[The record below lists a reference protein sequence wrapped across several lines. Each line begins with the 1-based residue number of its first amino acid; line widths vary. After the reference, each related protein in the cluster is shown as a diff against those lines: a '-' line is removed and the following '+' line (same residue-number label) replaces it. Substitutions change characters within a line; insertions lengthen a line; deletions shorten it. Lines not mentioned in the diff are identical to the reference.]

1 MKFSGVIR
9 LKKFNGHK
17 KDGWRLLMMSGSLV
31 KWARTGTEPVLIILL
46 EEQIKN
52 VLWTALF
59 LPQGRICHVIESE
72 CEVINES
79 R

>member
-1 MKFSGVIR
+1 MK
-9 LKKFNGHK
+9 
-17 KDGWRLLMMSGSLV
+17 SGSLV

-72 CEVINES
+72 CEVISES

>member
-1 MKFSGVIR
+1 MKP
-9 LKKFNGHK
+9 
-17 KDGWRLLMMSGSLV
+17 GSLV
-31 KWARTGTEPVLIILL
+31 KWMTRSSGAEPVLIILL

-72 CEVINES
+72 CEVINEN